1 MVNEIE
7 TVVLEKLYRH
17 GYIGGRH
24 TAVESL
30 VKGLPKHLRGEVK
43 KTVKKL
49 AREGWITQKPT
60 SYGLQISL
68 NPRVIPE
75 VERILGIEG

>member
-1 MVNEIE
+1 MVTEIE

-17 GYIGGRH
+17 SYIGGRH

-30 VKGLPKHLRGEVK
+30 EKGLPQHLKGEVK
-43 KTVKKL
+43 KTVKNL
-49 AREGWITQKPT
+49 TREGWIIQKPT
-60 SYGLQISL
+60 SYGLQVSL
-68 NPRVIPE
+68 NPRMIPE